1 MPVMNNT
8 DTTISYTIVNVAVNR
23 PLFRD
28 FAYKINGLIGEECIG
43 SRVLINFSG
52 LSQVGVITK
61 INPDIDFDKSKLK
74 EAKLL
79 DKKAIIPKDVIDVLQ
94 FGSNYYQYPLGQ
106 CFNVALPKLL

>member
-79 DKKAIIPKDVIDVLQ
+79 DKKPSFPKMLLM
-94 FGSNYYQYPLGQ
+94 YYNLEATIT
-106 CFNVALPKLL
+106 NTH